1 MLDAKSLELL
11 QSLKTDITASK
22 PVLQG
27 LIKGTGKSF
36 GFVTCPNGDEY
47 FVPPDDMAKVLPG
60 DEVTFTV
67 TELADGKTRAELESL
82 VASSIDEFCGIYHV
96 RGKAQGVEPFNS
108 AFSGWLFVPP
118 KQTLEAG
125 NNEMVV
131 AKLRRHPWET
141 GKAQAEIIRLLGS
154 ADNNRSWYS
163 LAIQEHRLEE
173 TFSAPELAEAEALCQ
188 GQLAPQSDY
197 VDLTDRPFVTIDSAS
212 TQDMDDALH
221 AQSTGD
227 GWLLSVAIA
236 DASLFVTPGSLLDLA
251 ARRRL
256 STTYLP
262 GLTLPM
268 VPEVLANGAMSLQ
281 PDCQRPALVFE
292 LSIAADGAVT
302 DLRVQTAHVRSR
314 GKLSYA
320 DVALW
325 LTDTNLLPADY
336 QQLLPLQ
343 QATSAMAG
351 WRRQHG
357 NPMQDRPDYRVRVDN
372 DFRVTAVDK
381 ETRDV
386 AREIVEESMIATN
399 ASVANWL
406 KADSALFM
414 THRGFKPDRETEL
427 KGLLR
432 DTVAEVAN
440 LNGHDLTDF
449 RTIMAA
455 AAGLADFPLLTVL
468 QKRFDRGAWSNSAAA
483 HFGLGLEQYTTVTSP
498 IRKYSDL
505 TTHRLIKA
513 KLLNQP
519 LQIAEDLVSDLN
531 ERGNIPRQVGN
542 LIENKLRLQWLAQQP
557 DRVWHAT
564 VVHVTAIGLIAQLDD
579 NGASGLIDMRRKK
592 DDYSHD
598 ALRMVLKFADHT
610 YQLGEALQ
618 VKVARIEDDKMMLA
632 LV

>member
-1 MLDAKSLELL
+1 MLDLKSLELL
-11 QSLKTDITASK
+11 QSLKTDIKASK

-27 LIKGTGKSF
+27 LVKGTGKSF
-36 GFVTCPNGDEY
+36 GFVTCTTGEEY
-47 FVPPDDMAKVLPG
+47 FLPPDDMARVLPG

-82 VASSIDEFCGIYHV
+82 VASTVDEFFGIYHV

-173 TFSAPELAEAEALCQ
+173 HFSELELAEAEALR
-188 GQLAPQSDY
+188 LAGLPALPDY

-221 AQSTGD
+221 AHSTD
-227 GWLLSVAIA
+227 QGWLLSVAIA
-236 DASLFVTPGSLLDLA
+236 DASLFITPDSLLDQA

-268 VPEVLANGAMSLQ
+268 VPEALANNAMSLQ
-281 PDCQRPALVFE
+281 PNSLRPALVFE
-292 LSIAADGAVT
+292 LTIATDGAVT
-302 DLRVQTAHVRSR
+302 DLVVRTAQINSR
-314 GKLSYA
+314 AKLSYS

-325 LTDTNLLPADY
+325 LTDTSLLPAEY
-336 QQLLPLQ
+336 QQLLTLQ

-351 WRRQHG
+351 WRRQYG
-357 NPMQDRPDYRVRVDN
+357 TPMQDRPDYRVRVDA
-372 DFRVTAVDK
+372 DFNVIDIDK
-381 ETRDV
+381 ETRNA
-386 AREIVEESMIATN
+386 AREIVEEAMIATN

-414 THRGFKPDRETEL
+414 THRGFKPERESEL

-432 DTVAEVAN
+432 DTAAEVAD
-440 LNGHDLTDF
+440 LDGHDLADF

-483 HFGLGLEQYTTVTSP
+483 HFGLGLAQYTTATSP

-519 LQIAEDLVSDLN
+519 LQVADELVSDLN

-542 LIENKLRLQWLAQQP
+542 LIENKLRLQWLKQQP
-557 DRVWHAT
+557 DQVWNAT
-564 VVHVTAIGLIAQLDD
+564 IVHITAMGIIAQLDG

-598 ALRMVLKFADHT
+598 ALRMVLKFTDHT
-610 YQLGEALQ
+610 YQLGEALL